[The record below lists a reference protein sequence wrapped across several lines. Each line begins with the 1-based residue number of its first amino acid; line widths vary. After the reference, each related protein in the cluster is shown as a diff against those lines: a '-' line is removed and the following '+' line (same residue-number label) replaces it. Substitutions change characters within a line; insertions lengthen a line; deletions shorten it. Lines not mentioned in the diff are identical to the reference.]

1 MKSNSKCMFATILFL
16 VASLM
21 VVGVEPAAFAAAPPD
36 VPQAPQAEQRAAEA
50 PNVLPNRPVIVTW
63 SIPTNTSVA
72 QATQSPTQRT
82 ASASSRAAY
91 TPPPRQNSGKSKKWL
106 WILAAA
112 AGAAV
117 TVGVL
122 ASGGDDDE
130 VPEATITLGAPSV
143 GAPQ

>member
-1 MKSNSKCMFATILFL
+1 MKSNSKCMFVTIVFL

-21 VVGVEPAAFAAAPPD
+21 MVGIEPAAFAAPPPD
-36 VPQAPQAEQRAAEA
+36 VPQAEERAAEA
-50 PNVLPNRPVIVTW
+50 PKVLPDRPVIVTW
-63 SIPTNTSVA
+63 TVPTHTSVA
-72 QATQSPTQRT
+72 QAIQNPTQRT
-82 ASASSRAAY
+82 ASASSRPAY
-91 TPPPRQNSGKSKKWL
+91 TPPPRQNSGKSKKWI

-122 ASGGDDDE
+122 ASGDDPP
-130 VPEATITLGAPSV
+130 PEATITLGTPSV

>member
-1 MKSNSKCMFATILFL
+1 MKSNSRCMFATILFL

-21 VVGVEPAAFAAAPPD
+21 IVGIEPAAFAAGPPD
-36 VPQAPQAEQRAAEA
+36 VPQDQERAAEV
-50 PNVLPNRPVIVTW
+50 PKVLQNRPVIVTW
-63 SIPTNTSVA
+63 SVPANATVA
-72 QATQSPTQRT
+72 QAIQNPTQRS
-82 ASASSRAAY
+82 ASSSSRAAY
-91 TPPPRQNSGKSKKWL
+91 TPPPRQSSGKSKKWI

-122 ASGGDDDE
+122 ASGDDPE
-130 VPEATITLGAPSV
+130 PEATITLGTPSV

>member
-1 MKSNSKCMFATILFL
+1 MKSNSKCTFATILFL

-50 PNVLPNRPVIVTW
+50 PKVLPNRPVIVTW

-72 QATQSPTQRT
+72 QATQNPTQRT
-82 ASASSRAAY
+82 SASSRAAY
-91 TPPPRQNSGKSKKWL
+91 TPPPRQNSGKSKKWI

-122 ASGGDDDE
+122 ASGDDE